1 MINHHLNQIIQINS
15 YIIEDEMTFVY
26 TWLAI
31 LFEKY
36 HHALVTHTLKLKKK
50 AVTSERKGLIGYNNI
65 INKKRLIKSFKS
77 VGNTREEIGKVSI

>member
-15 YIIEDEMTFVY
+15 YIIEDEMTFIHMVG
-26 TWLAI
+26 
-31 LFEKY
+31 LFIWKISSCPRNAYFEI
-36 HHALVTHTLKLKKK
+36 KKK